1 MWVHGATSSTFHLH
15 LTLQSGNWMYS
26 SSPAF
31 TELKYFWRIM
41 QGAGKC
47 SRPQMMTFGSQRLY
61 LSFSSSNVGGK
72 QLSVVQIKSNDSH
85 SSRLYSDTFRITTYL
100 ISLKEEL
107 SLYSATQ
114 LEEAYIPS
122 LRSYCIQVWP
132 DCIFC
137 SEFQKTNAKV
147 LARPKILSEALL
159 AEFCSL
165 WWKIESLVYQSHLLL
180 LVTW

>member
-1 MWVHGATSSTFHLH
+1 MTHILPDSTQTLFVSPPISSH
-15 LTLQSGNWMYS
+15 
-26 SSPAF
+26 
-31 TELKYFWRIM
+31 
-41 QGAGKC
+41 
-47 SRPQMMTFGSQRLY
+47 
-61 LSFSSSNVGGK
+61 
-72 QLSVVQIKSNDSH
+72 
-85 SSRLYSDTFRITTYL
+85 
-100 ISLKEEL
+100 LKEEL

-165 WWKIESLVYQSHLLL
+165 W
-180 LVTW
+180 